1 MVRMACRSMLGSEQA
16 MRVKALVYIQGTLSR
31 PRRGMSFS
39 SCGVKGH
46 AWPEGIRNRIEPAP
60 LVSRDASPA
69 PESSAVAG
77 VGPAGL
83 DMRQPYDGTVRQIND
98 RPSLGAGLGR

>member
-1 MVRMACRSMLGSEQA
+1 MVRMACRTMIGREQA
-16 MRVKALVYIQGTLSR
+16 MRAKALVYIQGTLSR

-46 AWPEGIRNRIEPAP
+46 AWPEGIWNRIEHDL
-60 LVSRDASPA
+60 LVSGDASPA

-77 VGPAGL
+77 AGPAGL
-83 DMRQPYDGTVRQIND
+83 DTRQPYDGPVRQIND
-98 RPSLGAGLGR
+98 WPSLDAGLGR